1 MVMETTEA
9 TPGRVHQR
17 GEEVEP
23 GAGAVGGAGE
33 GEGVAAGGHGSGPS
47 DTVPVTVVRTTLTR
61 AHVVNTRNRTGTWF
75 YLTRQYQTFI
85 MHTSSS
91 CTPLQNRSSG
101 NHFTRSNCKTLGS
114 VAPPRPRIPNPLR
127 GPPRPRIPNPLRG
140 PGRQTLVMSAH
151 CGLVMRSDSTL
162 RPPPFLLPSSHLA
175 RAWTGHLAD
184 WPHPKVLA
192 RSPRRP
198 PLTLALGPRRC
209 NKQRLLHRGLLH
221 RRRGL
226 LAASEGG

>member
-1 MVMETTEA
+1 MVMETTKA
-9 TPGRVHQR
+9 TAGRVHQR

-23 GAGAVGGAGE
+23 GAGAVGGARE
-33 GEGVAAGGHGSGPS
+33 GEGVAAGGHGSGHS

-61 AHVVNTRNRTGTWF
+61 AHVVNTRNRAGTWL

-101 NHFTRSNCKTLGS
+101 NHLTRSNCKTLGS
-114 VAPPRPRIPNPLR
+114 AA
-127 GPPRPRIPNPLRG
+127 PPRPRIPNPLRG

-175 RAWTGHLAD
+175 RAWTGLAT
-184 WPHPKVLA
+184 WQTGHIPKSSPEVLA
-192 RSPRRP
+192 VP
-198 PLTLALGPRRC
+198 
-209 NKQRLLHRGLLH
+209 H
-221 RRRGL
+221 
-226 LAASEGG
+226 